1 MARIGFTYIKFPSE
15 TSTATAR
22 HRRNARDKRWFNVL
36 LFDAAMKRTALTLT
50 LTLSLLFSMA
60 TTMQVVEVVDANP
73 LPPSWMNPKMTIT
86 IQSPLNGT
94 HNALPVSVNFTAQCS
109 WQFSLSDNPTQE
121 DWIKAF
127 YYVLDGQNLSSSGI
141 NFTDTQ
147 LTSTHPTDTD
157 NYYDYSGQAYLT
169 NLTDG
174 SHSITVYWGVLVNV
188 GTPAEFIVYNESWS
202 ATSQFYVNTEV
213 TPELPLFSLWM
224 ILPLFMVATL
234 ISAIYFKKRKR

>member
-1 MARIGFTYIKFPSE
+1 
-15 TSTATAR
+15 
-22 HRRNARDKRWFNVL
+22 
-36 LFDAAMKRTALTLT
+36 MKRTALALVS
-50 LTLSLLFSMA
+50 LLLFSAASIMA
-60 TTMQVVEVVDANP
+60 VEVAEANP
-73 LPPSWMNPKMTIT
+73 LPPSWMNPKMDII

-94 HNALPVSVNFTAQCS
+94 DNALPVSVNFTAQCS
-109 WQFSLSDNPTQE
+109 WEFSLSDNPTQE

-127 YYVLDGQNLSSSGI
+127 YYVLDGQDMRSSGT
-141 NFTDTQ
+141 NFTEIQ
-147 LTSTHPTDTD
+147 LTAKHPTDKD
-157 NYYDYSGQAYLT
+157 HYYEYNGQAYLT

-174 SHSITVYWGVLVNV
+174 SHSITVYYGALVNV
-188 GTPAEFIVYNESWS
+188 DSPQEFIAYHEVWS